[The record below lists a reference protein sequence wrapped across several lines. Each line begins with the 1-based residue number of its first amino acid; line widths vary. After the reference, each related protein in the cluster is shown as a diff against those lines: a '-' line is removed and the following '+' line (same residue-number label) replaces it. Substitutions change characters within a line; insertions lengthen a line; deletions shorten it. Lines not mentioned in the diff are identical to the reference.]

1 MRDSRRTATMGI
13 TIVVMA
19 MFLGGS
25 TAVSATVF
33 EVGVNGTLQ
42 QILTGTLADGD
53 VIRVPADAGVAA
65 DVNQSFTITKDIAI
79 TGDGPGFSVIKNV
92 AANEIPFITVQSSV
106 RLSGIT
112 LDGFS
117 DAVTLT
123 PTPSTAIRFDARAV
137 EIRNGGRGIVATQE
151 QGTTDR
157 LAHVV
162 IEDSRF
168 RNLDN
173 AAIFL
178 LTRNLD
184 GVEVAG
190 NHIETV
196 GLVGI
201 WVGREGNAND
211 LEAFASNIQIH
222 DNHIADVQEREF
234 GNFTRYFGIAV
245 FGREALVRGNVI
257 RDLQDEGLSKPTGG
271 GDSYTAIYT
280 KAAYTV
286 IQANRLGCPPGY
298 CIDLKGLSR
307 GTDPVESP
315 SYSGIVANNQL
326 FVADPTGKRY
336 SGIKTN
342 VEDVTIIGNHIE
354 GMSQEGIL
362 VQAAATDDVSVIG
375 NTVILGSFNLGLGYG
390 LNVQTD
396 LATIPSPASRRIMA
410 VNNRFVGIAVGK
422 DVVNRVYNGSI
433 WQPLPLP
440 TAPGEWVVS
449 NNIRH

>member
-1 MRDSRRTATMGI
+1 MRQQRRSVTMAATLAVTALL
-13 TIVVMA
+13 
-19 MFLGGS
+19 LGGS
-25 TAVSATVF
+25 SAVSATVF

-53 VIRVPADAGVAA
+53 VIHVPADAGVAA
-65 DVNQSFTITKDIAI
+65 DMTQSVTITKAIAI
-79 TGDGPGFSVIKNV
+79 TGDGPGFSVIRN
-92 AANEIPFITVQSSV
+92 AAINKIPFVTVQSSV
-106 RLSGIT
+106 RLSGVT
-112 LDGFS
+112 LEGFS

-123 PTPSTAIRFDARAV
+123 PAPSTAIRFEARAV
-137 EIRNGGRGIVATQE
+137 EVKDGDRGIVATQE
-151 QGTTDR
+151 QGATDR

-162 IEDSRF
+162 IEDCRF
-168 RNLDN
+168 RDLDN

-178 LTRNLD
+178 LTRNID

-201 WVGREGNAND
+201 WVGREGNADD
-211 LEAFASNIQIH
+211 LEAFASDIQIH
-222 DNHIADVQEREF
+222 DNHISGVEERRF
-234 GNFTRYFGIAV
+234 GSFDRYFGIAV
-245 FGREALVRGNVI
+245 FGRETLIHGNVI
-257 RDLQDEGLSKPTGG
+257 RDLQEIDLTKPAGG
-271 GDSYTAIYT
+271 GDSYVAIYT
-280 KAAYTV
+280 KAAYSV
-286 IQANRLGCPPGY
+286 IQANKLICPPGY

-307 GTDPVESP
+307 GADPVESP

-326 FVADPTGKRY
+326 FIADPTGKRY

-354 GMSQEGIL
+354 GASQEGIL
-362 VQAAATDDVSVIG
+362 VQAAAPDDVSVIG

-390 LNVQTD
+390 LNVQTNS
-396 LATIPSPASRRIMA
+396 LTVPNPATRRIMA
-410 VNNRFVGIAVGK
+410 VNNRFVGIAAGA

-440 TAPGEWVVS
+440 TAPGEWVVT